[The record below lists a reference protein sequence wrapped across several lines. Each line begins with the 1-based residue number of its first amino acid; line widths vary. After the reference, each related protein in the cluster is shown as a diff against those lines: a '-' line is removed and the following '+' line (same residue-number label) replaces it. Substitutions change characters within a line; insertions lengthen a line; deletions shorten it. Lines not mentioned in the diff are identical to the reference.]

1 MIDLSKT
8 ADSSNE
14 FCGGILN
21 NFDDPRLDD
30 YRFLRDRDLHG
41 ARRNEGLFVGETLPI
56 IERMLA
62 LPGLTRSVLASTRMA
77 ERTTELIAKSISPSV
92 PLLIADDA
100 LLERTAGFDVHRG
113 ALAIG
118 VRAPLDLRSANDPP
132 FVMARLLIALDG
144 VGNMDNVGAIFRGA
158 AAFGVGGVL
167 LSRTSH
173 DPLYRKA
180 LRVSMGYAI
189 TIPFAWCDDLATTIR
204 QLKQQR
210 TELRV
215 LAADCSQ
222 SARDIADFDAAGTHG
237 PPPTV
242 LVIGSEF
249 EGISDAVLEVACH
262 RVRIPIA
269 SSVDSL
275 NAAVAASICLHRLST
290 ARIV

>member
-1 MIDLSKT
+1 MS
-8 ADSSNE
+8 DSSKATDSSSE
-14 FCGGILN
+14 FRGGVVSD
-21 NFDDPRLDD
+21 FDDPRLDD

-62 LPGLTRSVLASTRMA
+62 VTGLTRSVLASPRMA
-77 ERTTELIAKSISPSV
+77 ERATELIAKSISPSV

-118 VRAPLDLRSANDPP
+118 MRAPLDLRSATDPP
-132 FVMARLLIALDG
+132 FATARLLIALDG

-158 AAFGVGGVL
+158 AAFGVGGIL
-167 LSRTSH
+167 LSRNSH

-189 TIPFAWCDDLATTIR
+189 TIPFAWCDDLAATIVE
-204 QLKQQR
+204 LKQR
-210 TELRV
+210 RAELRV
-215 LAADCSQ
+215 LAADCSR
-222 SARDIADFDAAGTHG
+222 SARNIADFDAAGAQE
-237 PPPTV
+237 PPPTM
-242 LVIGSEF
+242 LIIGGEF
-249 EGISDAVLEVACH
+249 EGISDAVLRVACH

-269 SSVDSL
+269 PCVDSL

-290 ARIV
+290 TRP